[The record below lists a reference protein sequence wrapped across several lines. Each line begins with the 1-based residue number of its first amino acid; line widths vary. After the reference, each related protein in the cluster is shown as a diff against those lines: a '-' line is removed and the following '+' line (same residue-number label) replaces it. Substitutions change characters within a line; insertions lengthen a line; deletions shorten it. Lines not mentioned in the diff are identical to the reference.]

1 MKQDFKEELNNVL
14 MQSTDAAKEGMDIAA
29 SQKENVKMVLDKV
42 MAQKN
47 GSHLFS
53 QDMKVPPVYS
63 AYQQKLYEL
72 QHTLRTIYREMD
84 EKFYDYRQDLS
95 SFTITVFGKTTVG
108 KSTLMETLI
117 HGKGD
122 SIGKGAQRTTRD
134 VRRYVWDENHIEFV
148 DVPGICAAKS
158 GGLED
163 SKKAFDAVRTAD
175 LVLFLITDDGPQEEE
190 AAALAKIRSM
200 GKPVIC
206 ILNVKAC
213 GADNDFSFKL
223 RLHSIEKRMTHTNDF
238 SDIKKQFYA
247 YAPKYGDDWSDI
259 PFVYADLHTAWLSE
273 QPEYQIY
280 SQTLYQLSRFE
291 TVTDTI
297 LREICQHGILYQ
309 FRTPIDII
317 CHTLRQV
324 DAEMRGQIQASS
336 QLMVEL
342 NRSYSQLQQSRKEYQ
357 RYQDNRIQRFL
368 TGVADDLKSRASV
381 FVEDHYEDEKAG
393 ARWEQVVRQA
403 AIEKRIKK
411 MLEELT
417 DEEQRRLEKFY
428 YSIPDATGIQVQSL
442 KAKIEGNSVYD
453 TRFWMDAGGLV
464 AIAFVFPGFWAALI
478 AGTIWQGITW
488 LLTDS
493 KADKEKKR
501 KKAMRDAL
509 YYWIDGTGKGEG
521 QKNQE
526 IFVQQLA
533 RIIDQK
539 KEIIFKPFLKTQDVY
554 DQLIRCI
561 RQLNKE
567 QQDMQRGIESIL
579 NYLQSEISRRVS

>member
-1 MKQDFKEELNNVL
+1 M
-14 MQSTDAAKEGMDIAA
+14 
-29 SQKENVKMVLDKV
+29 
-42 MAQKN
+42 
-47 GSHLFS
+47 
-53 QDMKVPPVYS
+53 
-63 AYQQKLYEL
+63 
-72 QHTLRTIYREMD
+72 
-84 EKFYDYRQDLS
+84 
-95 SFTITVFGKTTVG
+95 
-108 KSTLMETLI
+108 
-117 HGKGD
+117 
-122 SIGKGAQRTTRD
+122 
-134 VRRYVWDENHIEFV
+134 
-148 DVPGICAAKS
+148 
-158 GGLED
+158 
-163 SKKAFDAVRTAD
+163 
-175 LVLFLITDDGPQEEE
+175 
-190 AAALAKIRSM
+190 
-200 GKPVIC
+200 
-206 ILNVKAC
+206 
-213 GADNDFSFKL
+213 
-223 RLHSIEKRMTHTNDF
+223 
-238 SDIKKQFYA
+238 
-247 YAPKYGDDWSDI
+247 
-259 PFVYADLHTAWLSE
+259 
-273 QPEYQIY
+273 
-280 SQTLYQLSRFE
+280 
-291 TVTDTI
+291 
-297 LREICQHGILYQ
+297 
-309 FRTPIDII
+309 
-317 CHTLRQV
+317 
-324 DAEMRGQIQASS
+324 
-336 QLMVEL
+336 
-342 NRSYSQLQQSRKEYQ
+342 
-357 RYQDNRIQRFL
+357 
-368 TGVADDLKSRASV
+368 ADDLKSRASV

-561 RQLNKE
+561 GQLNRE